1 MNVTAHRSMVP
12 GQPGPKPPPKHLSAR
27 ALTALVSQ
35 LTTGYPNPD
44 GPEEPP
50 GPLDPY
56 IRKALERSVLGA
68 GHGTNLWRVI
78 AEKHPEIWDVIGGD
92 PQSHVAL
99 NPQPLPPRSAFLAS
113 VILEFTER
121 MTDVCELADLIPR
134 AGGERGTILVA
145 GHVARFVDDICGNGL
160 KIKWPLPWPPPAWF
174 STSLSGADLIVM
186 GTQFQQCSVIA
197 LDRDLG
203 RTFADAAHAL
213 LEAGAARLVCPSF
226 RKAASQFQSLP
237 PRVSSPARLRPC
249 LDGDGYPSPFFGTQ
263 SHDRVV
269 RCSEPSPVWLSP

>member
-1 MNVTAHRSMVP
+1 MMNVTAHRNMIP
-12 GQPGPKPPPKHLSAR
+12 GQPGPRPPPKHLSAR

-56 IRKALERSVLGA
+56 IRRALERSVLGA

-99 NPQPLPPRSAFLAS
+99 NPQPLPPKSAFLAS

-134 AGGERGTILVA
+134 VGGERGSIIVA
-145 GHVARFVDDICGNGL
+145 GHVAKFVDEICGNGL
-160 KIKWPLPWPPPAWF
+160 KIKWPLPWPAPVWF
-174 STSLSGADLIVM
+174 STSLGGADLIVM

-213 LEAGAARLVCPSF
+213 LEAGAARLV
-226 RKAASQFQSLP
+226 
-237 PRVSSPARLRPC
+237 
-249 LDGDGYPSPFFGTQ
+249 
-263 SHDRVV
+263 
-269 RCSEPSPVWLSP
+269 